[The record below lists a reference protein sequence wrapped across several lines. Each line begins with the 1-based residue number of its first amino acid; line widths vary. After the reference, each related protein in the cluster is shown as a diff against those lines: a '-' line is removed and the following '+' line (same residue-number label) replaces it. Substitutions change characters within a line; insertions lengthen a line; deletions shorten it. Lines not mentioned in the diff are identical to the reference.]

1 MEQRRARRRCRIDDG
16 EALRRC
22 QCVQEEPA
30 LAQPPRRHC
39 APVAAGK
46 SSGTLSSSNGLSDSS
61 AVFSAACTGGTCMPP
76 SRRRWKRSNGAAVR
90 RALSFFMAWRRKW
103 HYFYSRRTP
112 YALKGSK
119 RFRYFLQ
126 RLFCCAAVQ
135 TIAGSRNEMATRY
148 LIEFF
153 SRLFLHPRT
162 LTLSHRAPTRAALAR
177 SHAPRPLCLARPS
190 SRAKQ
195 HT

>member
-1 MEQRRARRRCRIDDG
+1 MSDGDEDGLLGAGAERVAEQRRARRRCRIHHG

-46 SSGTLSSSNGLSDSS
+46 SSGIASSSNGLSDSS

-90 RALSFFMAWRRKW
+90 RSPRFFMAWRRKW

-112 YALKGSK
+112 YALKAQNG
-119 RFRYFLQ
+119 FGI
-126 RLFCCAAVQ
+126 FCNGYSFARQCKQ
-135 TIAGSRNEMATRY
+135 WLDHEMKWQQG
-148 LIEFF
+148 I
-153 SRLFLHPRT
+153 
-162 LTLSHRAPTRAALAR
+162 
-177 SHAPRPLCLARPS
+177 
-190 SRAKQ
+190 
-195 HT
+195 